1 PLFRSG
7 TASGVTFMTLEDQT
21 GNINVVVW
29 LATARA
35 QNTPFVASKI
45 LKIKGI
51 LEREGD
57 VVHIIA
63 GRLIDMTSTLDQLL
77 IQARDFH

>member
-1 PLFRSG
+1 QRPG

-35 QNTPFVASKI
+35 QNAPFVTAKI
-45 LKIKGI
+45 LKVKGI

-63 GRLIDMTSTLDQLL
+63 GRFIDMTSTLDQLL
-77 IQARDFH
+77 IHSRDFH